1 MLTQFICF
9 NQDVNKGRSRQSIA
23 HEIVHIWLERPSS
36 EDPFETEA
44 ECLTAYLLASIPI
57 IITAKRCIRAIQ
69 VVQNH
74 FKINQGRPHH
84 LGRYPYRC
92 NCENPGF
99 DYEYRVIRMSALK
112 GGGYLEGAKARPGVN
127 RTHRSKLERVL
138 KNYWAVV
145 SEHLDKINS
154 CANIKSSPI
163 W

>member
-74 FKINQGRPHH
+74 FKINHKAAHITWEDTPIAAIARI
-84 LGRYPYRC
+84 LAS
-92 NCENPGF
+92 
-99 DYEYRVIRMSALK
+99 ITSTALS
-112 GGGYLEGAKARPGVN
+112 G
-127 RTHRSKLERVL
+127 
-138 KNYWAVV
+138 
-145 SEHLDKINS
+145 
-154 CANIKSSPI
+154 
-163 W
+163 